1 MAALERPRDATAFE
15 PFAPDPAPSLVAVPE
30 SLEVRPRVH
39 APDTWEVEE
48 FDLTPTPP
56 GARAAHT
63 PDMDTRAPDGGDL
76 LPWPHAAE
84 PLHPLQPLQP
94 LQPLP
99 PLHALDAMRARVVAE
114 LETTHRAEL
123 VAAERRGWEA
133 GLGEGAAHAE
143 AARAELGS
151 LRDALAQ
158 ALASLREHEQ
168 RFVGDLRANAVALAI
183 AVARFL
189 VEREVTTDA
198 SIVEDLVR
206 RGLNEFPID
215 QPVRVRLH
223 PADLELLLE
232 AGSTAASGDGGESWD
247 PRRELSWLPDP
258 LVVRGGAVLEGRERI
273 VDGRV
278 DTALERVFRRICSVA

>member
-1 MAALERPRDATAFE
+1 MAARERPRDATAFE
-15 PFAPDPAPSLVAVPE
+15 PFAPDPAPSLAVVPD
-30 SLEVRPRVH
+30 SLGARQRVH

-48 FDLTPTPP
+48 FDLTPTPH

-63 PDMDTRAPDGGDL
+63 PDSDGRPPHGGEL
-76 LPWPHAAE
+76 VPWPRATE
-84 PLHPLQPLQP
+84 PLQPLQP
-94 LQPLP
+94 LQPL
-99 PLHALDAMRARVVAE
+99 HTLDAMRARIVAE

-133 GLGEGAAHAE
+133 GLSEGAAHAE
-143 AARAELGS
+143 AARAELRS
-151 LRDALAQ
+151 LRDALEQ

-232 AGSTAASGDGGESWD
+232 VRSTAASGDDGDPWD